1 MKTKNVFISILAIIG
16 AKLGYDYFTKKSNS
30 NNLSSSNLDEY
41 IVTKDIILGVIPNSN
56 GLPNIIVKSGEKIK
70 GKITTQ
76 YVFNQ
81 NLIGLSVEKPN
92 GKAHIPIE
100 FLKNL
105 DGSAVSTQ
113 TDR

>member
-1 MKTKNVFISILAIIG
+1 MKTKNVFFSILAIIG

-41 IVTKDIILGVIPNSN
+41 IVTKEFSAGVIPNSN
-56 GLPNIIVKSGEKIK
+56 GLPNVIVKLGEKVK

-76 YVFNQ
+76 FIYNQ
-81 NLIGLSVEKPN
+81 NLKGLTVQKSN
-92 GKAHIPIE
+92 GIVFIPVE

-105 DGSAVSTQ
+105 DGSSVSV
-113 TDR
+113 